1 MCGWY
6 WPPAVS
12 FSRICAA
19 TVLEA
24 QAPDGAEGL
33 YGYGAEDVVKEF
45 ERYERLKKVSWRL
58 GQGNEE
64 FTFVREGNAL
74 ASRCVLF
81 IHLATAIGAIWLL
94 EQPGQSILLSYY
106 RINDIWRTV
115 TGFRKKV
122 LDGQVFRAYSQ
133 ASHGSVEPFGVCPRN
148 CRWDVIWNNGLGSRL
163 FCNIFEPSRV

>member
-33 YGYGAEDVVKEF
+33 CGYGAEDVVKEF

-115 TGFRKKV
+115 TGFRKRFWMSKFSGPTPKPHMV
-122 LDGQVFRAYSQ
+122 LSNHLAFVQGIA
-133 ASHGSVEPFGVCPRN
+133 AGM
-148 CRWDVIWNNGLGSRL
+148 
-163 FCNIFEPSRV
+163 

>member
-45 ERYERLKKVSWRL
+45 EHYERLKKVSWR
-58 GQGNEE
+58 
-64 FTFVREGNAL
+64 
-74 ASRCVLF
+74 
-81 IHLATAIGAIWLL
+81 HLCISGVGPYARGA
-94 EQPGQSILLSYY
+94 QLS
-106 RINDIWRTV
+106 
-115 TGFRKKV
+115 
-122 LDGQVFRAYSQ
+122 
-133 ASHGSVEPFGVCPRN
+133 
-148 CRWDVIWNNGLGSRL
+148 
-163 FCNIFEPSRV
+163 